1 MIVVVVAVV
10 VFKLVVVIVFI
21 VVDIAKVTLPTSY
34 QTVIV
39 SPQPTLLNAET
50 IQYTIQIILPA
61 PTLVLT
67 YAYQNKSLYQ

>member
-10 VFKLVVVIVFI
+10 VFKLVVAIVFI

-39 SPQPTLLNAET
+39 SLHSRFLVLV
-50 IQYTIQIILPA
+50 IILASCKPSNLS
-61 PTLVLT
+61 TSQFDVEDIM
-67 YAYQNKSLYQ
+67 